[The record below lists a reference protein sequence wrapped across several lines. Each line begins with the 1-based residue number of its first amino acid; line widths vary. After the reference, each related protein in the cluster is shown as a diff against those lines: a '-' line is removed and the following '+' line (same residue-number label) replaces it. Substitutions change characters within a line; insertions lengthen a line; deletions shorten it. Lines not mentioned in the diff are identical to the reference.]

1 MHGTKFGRYLP
12 DLEYLSLDNI
22 FPVFVTKIGTMYL
35 LSQDPIQDVIQVGLN
50 SQSEAMKRLDNIQ
63 I

>member
-1 MHGTKFGRYLP
+1 
-12 DLEYLSLDNI
+12 
-22 FPVFVTKIGTMYL
+22 MYL